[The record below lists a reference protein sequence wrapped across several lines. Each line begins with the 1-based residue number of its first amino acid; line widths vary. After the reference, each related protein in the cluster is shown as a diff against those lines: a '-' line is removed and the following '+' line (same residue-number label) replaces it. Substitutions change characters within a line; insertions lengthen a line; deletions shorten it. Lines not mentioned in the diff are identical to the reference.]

1 MLDEV
6 VFRFENNILT
16 ARIIGEIDH
25 HSSRR
30 MRGEIDEKMYETR
43 PAMLVMD
50 FRRVKFMDSSGIG
63 LILGRCDT
71 AVALM
76 INVRIINV
84 SKPIMRLIRL
94 SGIDRVSNLTVEPK
108 LENEHPR
115 PVDLDGKYDG
125 DYGFNEE
132 LYII

>member
-1 MLDEV
+1 MTVRYQTREGTLHVYLEGELGHHEAIRLMGRLSALVEDHLPTRTELDLSGLE
-6 VFRFENNILT
+6 
-16 ARIIGEIDH
+16 
-25 HSSRR
+25 
-30 MRGEIDEKMYETR
+30 
-43 PAMLVMD
+43 
-50 FRRVKFMDSSGIG
+50 FMDSSGIG

-115 PVDLDGKYDG
+115 PVDLDGKDDG